1 MTDDRRELT
10 YDRVAYVYE
19 RTRPDYPPAILD
31 ALPLDGDAAVL
42 DLGAGTGKLTRVLA
56 ARYREVTAVEPLP
69 NMRAILQRVVPT
81 AAALPGSAEEIPLE
95 DASVD
100 GVFAAQAFH
109 WFDATAALPE
119 IRRVLRPGGSL
130 ALLWNKRDEADPA
143 QLLLAELT
151 DPPER
156 QAPRGWQLDIPAILG
171 ESGLFDE
178 VETFEFPHVQAIDD
192 EGFVDRLHSSS
203 YVASLPPERR
213 SSLEAQLRER
223 LAELGSPHALAFKTL
238 LSIAQRR

>member
-1 MTDDRRELT
+1 MDET
-10 YDRVAYVYE
+10 YDNVAREYE
-19 RTRPDYPPAILD
+19 RGRPSYATGAVAHVIERLGLGP
-31 ALPLDGDAAVL
+31 GSVVL
-42 DLGAGTGKLTRVLA
+42 DLGAGTGKLSRALA
-56 ARYREVTAVEPLP
+56 AAGTTVIALDPSEAMLAELR
-69 NMRAILQRVVPT
+69 
-81 AAALPGSAEEIPLE
+81 AAAPGVRTLVGRAESIPLE
-95 DASVD
+95 SESVD
-100 GVFAAQAFH
+100 AVVAAQAFH